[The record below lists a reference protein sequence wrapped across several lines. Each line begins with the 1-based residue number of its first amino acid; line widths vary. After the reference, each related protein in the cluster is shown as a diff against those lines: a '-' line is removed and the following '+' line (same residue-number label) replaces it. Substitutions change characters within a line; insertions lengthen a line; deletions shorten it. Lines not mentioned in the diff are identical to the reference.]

1 MPKPKQQPS
10 SQVPHT
16 RVKRT
21 VYRHQWDSL
30 EEWVRTL
37 DELSE
42 MSDGEIDDLV
52 RMAANDAGAG
62 MDDDE

>member
-1 MPKPKQQPS
+1 MPKQRAS
-10 SQVPHT
+10 SQARQQ

-21 VYRHQWDSL
+21 VHRHQWDSL

-42 MSDGEIDDLV
+42 MSDAEIDELV
-52 RMAANDAGAG
+52 RMAANDGG
-62 MDDDE
+62 SRTNGDE

>member
-1 MPKPKQQPS
+1 MPKQQAS
-10 SQVPHT
+10 FQAPHK
-16 RVKRT
+16 RVKRA

-42 MSDGEIDDLV
+42 MSDAEIDDLV
-52 RMAANDAGAG
+52 RMAANDAGTMTDG
-62 MDDDE
+62 DE

>member
-1 MPKPKQQPS
+1 MPKQETS
-10 SQVPHT
+10 SQVPHK
-16 RVKRT
+16 RVKRA

-42 MSDGEIDDLV
+42 MSDSEIDDLV
-52 RMAANDAGAG
+52 RMAANDTGAVRDG
-62 MDDDE
+62 DE

>member
-1 MPKPKQQPS
+1 MPKQQAS
-10 SQVPHT
+10 SQAPHKH
-16 RVKRT
+16 VKRA

-42 MSDGEIDDLV
+42 MSDSEIDDLV
-52 RMAANDAGAG
+52 RMAANDTGTG
-62 MDDDE
+62 TDGDE

>member
-1 MPKPKQQPS
+1 MPKQQAS
-10 SQVPHT
+10 SQARQK
-16 RVKRT
+16 RVKRA
-21 VYRHQWDSL
+21 VHRHQWNSL

-52 RMAANDAGAG
+52 RLAANDAGAVS
-62 MDDDE
+62 DDDE